1 MQKTQVRQVNP
12 WVGKIPWRRKWQPIP
27 VFHAGK
33 FLGQR
38 SLAVYSPW
46 DRKKLDTTEVTEHT
60 QRYGVDIFL
69 IFTKLSK
76 HYLFKNLSSS
86 Q

>member
-1 MQKTQVRQVNP
+1 MQKTQVRQVQPLGWEDPLENKMATHSSISC
-12 WVGKIPWRRKWQPIP
+12 WKIPWTEEPGCLQS
-27 VFHAGK
+27 
-33 FLGQR
+33 LGSQ
-38 SLAVYSPW
+38 
-46 DRKKLDTTEVTEHT
+46 KLDTTEVNEHT
-60 QRYGVDIFL
+60 HRHGADIFL